1 MNADETPPNRPL
13 LYNFSFQFKYTLIIL
28 YELRGPTSSNHGNL
42 FNELVILVRGRYGVI
57 HIIMNIT
64 GVGVGD
70 RDETASRSGWRGFDD
85 IWESGVVSA
94 RQLRIEDTRS

>member
-1 MNADETPPNRPL
+1 M
-13 LYNFSFQFKYTLIIL
+13 
-28 YELRGPTSSNHGNL
+28 GSNHGNL
-42 FNELVILVRGRYGVI
+42 FNELITLVWGRHRVL
-57 HIIMNIT
+57 HVIMNIT